1 MIIVTGGAGFIG
13 SAIVWR
19 LNQLGK
25 EDILIVD
32 SLGTDEK
39 WKNLVSLRYHDYMEK
54 DEFLSLVVN
63 QRLAARL
70 RCGNEPIEAIIHMG
84 ACSATTEKDASFL
97 IRNNFEYTRQLALA
111 AVNEGSRFI
120 YASSA
125 ATYGDGANGFEDDE
139 GHIDSLRPLNM
150 YGYSKQLF
158 DQWALRRGLL
168 DRIVGLK
175 YFNVY
180 GPNEYHKG
188 DMRSVVLKAFEQ
200 IGATGK
206 MRLFKSYKKEY
217 KDGEQV
223 RDFVYVKD
231 AVAMTLFFLEN
242 KSAAG
247 LFNVGSGSA
256 NTWNRLAAAIF
267 DAMGKPNN
275 IEYVDMPETIRE
287 KYQYYTCADISK
299 IKKAGYSGQVTGIE
313 DAVADYVKNY
323 LAPGRRLGE

>member
-1 MIIVTGGAGFIG
+1 MIIITGGAGFIG
-13 SAIVWR
+13 SALVWR
-19 LNQLGK
+19 LNQLGR

-70 RCGNEPIEAIIHMG
+70 RSDNEPIEAIIHMG
-84 ACSATTEKDASFL
+84 ACSATTERDASYL
-97 IRNNFEYTRQLALA
+97 IRNNFEYTRQLAIA
-111 AVNEGSRFI
+111 AISEGSRFI

-125 ATYGDGANGFEDDE
+125 ATYGDGGKGFSDNERT
-139 GHIDSLRPLNM
+139 IDSLRPLNM

-168 DRIVGLK
+168 DRVVGLK

-180 GPNEYHKG
+180 GPNENHKG
-188 DMRSVVLKAFEQ
+188 DMRSVVMKAFEQ
-200 IGATGK
+200 IGETGK
-206 MRLFKSYKKEY
+206 IKLFKSYRDEY

-231 AVAMTLFFLEN
+231 AVEMTLFFLEN

-247 LFNVGSGSA
+247 LFNIGSGTP
-256 NTWNRLAAAIF
+256 NTWNRLASAIF
-267 DAMGKPNN
+267 TAMGRTKN
-275 IEYVDMPETIRE
+275 IEYVEMPETIRD
-287 KYQYYTCADISK
+287 KYQYYTCADVSK
-299 IKKAGYSGQVTGIE
+299 IRKVGYTGPMMSIE
-313 DAVADYVKNY
+313 DAVSDYVRNY
-323 LAPGRRLGE
+323 LAPGKRLGE

>member
-19 LNQLGK
+19 LNQLGR
-25 EDILIVD
+25 EDVLIVD
-32 SLGTDEK
+32 DLGTDEK
-39 WKNLVSLRYHDYMEK
+39 WKNLVPLRFHDYMEK
-54 DEFLSLVVN
+54 DEFLDLVMS
-63 QRLAARL
+63 QRLAARF
-70 RCGNEPIEAIIHMG
+70 RSENDPIEAVIHMG
-84 ACSATTEKDASFL
+84 ACSATTQRDASFL
-97 IRNNFEYTRQLALA
+97 IHNNFEYTRRLALM
-111 AVNEGSRFI
+111 AVAEGTRFI

-125 ATYGDGANGFEDDE
+125 ATYGDGSTGFGDDE
-139 GHIDSLRPLNM
+139 KRIDSLRPLNM

-180 GPNEYHKG
+180 GPNEYHKD

-200 IGATGK
+200 IRDSGK
-206 MRLFKSYKKEY
+206 MKLFKSYRDDY

-231 AVAMTLFFLEN
+231 AVEMTLFFLER
-242 KSAAG
+242 KSATG
-247 LFNVGSGSA
+247 LFNVGSGTA
-256 NTWNRLAAAIF
+256 NTWNKLAAAVF
-267 DAMGKPNN
+267 SAVDKEAN
-275 IEYVDMPETIRE
+275 IDYIEMPETIRE

-299 IKKAGYSGQVTGIE
+299 ITKAGYSKPMMDIE
-313 DAVADYVKNY
+313 EAVGDYVKNY
-323 LAPGRRLGE
+323 LVRGRRLGE